1 MVKLIVI
8 VVLFAIVAAVAA
20 TIIQQLLFGRTYTAV
35 TGGAIGAMTAIV
47 YLSLNKKRQGA

>member
-20 TIIQQLLFGRTYTAV
+20 TIIQQLIFGRTYTAV